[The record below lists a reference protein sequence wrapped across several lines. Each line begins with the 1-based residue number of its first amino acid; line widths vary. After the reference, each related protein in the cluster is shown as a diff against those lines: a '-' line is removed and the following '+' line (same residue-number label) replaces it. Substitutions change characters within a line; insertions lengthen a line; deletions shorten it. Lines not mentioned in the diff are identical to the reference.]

1 MPPREGRNTTRLR
14 VGLRGHA
21 VFLDRDG
28 MVNYERSGDAKMSPS
43 KNPLVSVVVPTR
55 RRPKTLERCLTS
67 ILQSSYQ
74 PLEVVVVDDFSD
86 EDPTRSL
93 LQLHPQLK
101 VVRNEKR
108 MLLAASRNI
117 GVSKSNGELIF
128 FVDDDNVIARDA
140 IAQLVSCATSERAG
154 VVAPL
159 IYYASDPDRIWY
171 AGSWMSPISAVS
183 VFAYRGRT
191 DVRLENPYETSLFHD
206 AFMVKRSVFETIG
219 MFDQKRFPIYL
230 SEADYAERMRKRNL
244 VVMVNPKAHVWHDVP
259 VLRGT
264 QNLLRHVHITEPSR
278 AYYVA
283 RNRIVF
289 MRMYRGVMQNLI
301 FLAFFVPA
309 LSALHLA
316 SILSSK
322 NAAKVYF
329 ARYYLGGIIAGLRIR

>member
-1 MPPREGRNTTRLR
+1 MRLP
-14 VGLRGHA
+14 VQA
-21 VFLDRDG
+21 FWQTS
-28 MVNYERSGDAKMSPS
+28 EEDAKMSAPR
-43 KNPLVSVVVPTR
+43 NPLVSVVIPTR
-55 RRPKTLERCLTS
+55 GRPETLERCVRS
-67 ILQSSYQ
+67 IFESSYK

-86 EDPTRSL
+86 EDSTRSL
-93 LQLHPQLK
+93 LQLYPQLK

-108 MLLAASRNI
+108 MLLAASRNA
-117 GVSKSNGELIF
+117 GVSKTNGEMIF
-128 FVDDDNVIARDA
+128 FVDDDNVVASDA
-140 IAQLVSCATSERAG
+140 IAQLVSCATSESAG
-154 VVAPL
+154 VIAPL
-159 IYYASDPDRIWY
+159 IYYASEPEKIWY

-183 VFAYRGRT
+183 VFPYRGRS
-191 DVRLENPYETSLFHD
+191 DVRLEKPYATSLFHD
-206 AFMVKRSVFETIG
+206 AFMVSRSVFETIG

-244 VVMVNPKAHVWHDVP
+244 SVMVNPKAHVWHDVP

-309 LSALHLA
+309 FGALHLA

-322 NAAKVYF
+322 HAAKVYF
-329 ARYYLGGIIAGLRIR
+329 ARYYLGGIIAGLRMR